1 MKEFF
6 KDYKE
11 MCIDP
16 QNKWMKKHWKGYI
29 LMCLILWGGTAAF
42 CCKDMIKESIKNRK
56 TEEDE

>member
-16 QNKWMKKHWKGYI
+16 QQMWLKKHWKGYV
-29 LMCLILWGGTAAF
+29 LMTVAMYAGTVAF
-42 CCKDMIKESIKNRK
+42 LCKDEIKEFIKNRK
-56 TEEDE
+56 TEEE